1 MSSTVARDVLW
12 PTDPKVLARVC
23 FLYVGQGSSIVVIV
37 RDGGTQRAL
46 LVDSNLDKRFGGI
59 DVAALMKD
67 LLGDEKLYAFVNTHP
82 HDDHLKGVSE
92 VAKAVSIERV
102 WHTGFDPGKRSGNH
116 YKELQDLI
124 EDVKKRNG
132 ADAIVLLEGSR
143 TSRPLL
149 DAEVFVL
156 APAEHVSRDIDE
168 QDADARYARIHEQC
182 GVLRFG
188 KGDSWIL
195 VTGDADLDAFKNHI
209 TEYHKERLPSF
220 VLDASHHGSRS
231 FFKGDKDAEPYLDGL
246 KAINPTY
253 VVMSAPTSTESP
265 HEHPHE
271 DAVKLYVDHLGNE
284 SNVLLTGKERETFF
298 FDIRDD
304 GTTSGPQSD
313 KGRLTEVYGLDKKD
327 DGGGG
332 GGSNGGG
339 GGGSKKAQDGGP
351 FVRPSAPSVPTPKKY
366 ARPRP

>member
-12 PTDPKVLARVC
+12 PTDPKVLVRVC
-23 FLYVGQGSSIVVIV
+23 FLYVGQGSSIVVII
-37 RDGGTQRAL
+37 RDGGARRAM

-59 DVAALMKD
+59 DVAALLKD
-67 LLGDEKLYAFVNTHP
+67 LLGEEKLYAFVNTHP
-82 HDDHLKGVSE
+82 HDDHLNGVSE

-102 WHTGFDPGKRSGNH
+102 WHTGFDPGKKSGDH
-116 YKELQDLI
+116 YKELQELI

-132 ADAIVLLEGSR
+132 AESIFLLEGSR
-143 TSRPLL
+143 SSRQLL
-149 DAEVFVL
+149 DAEVYVL

-168 QDADARYARIHEQC
+168 QDADRRYARIHEQC

-188 KGDSWIL
+188 KGESWIL

-209 TEYHKERLPSF
+209 TDYHKERLPSF

-231 FFKGDKDAEPYLDGL
+231 FFMAAKDGDPYLDAL

-253 VVMSAPTSTESP
+253 VVMSAPTSKESP
-265 HEHPHE
+265 HDHPHE
-271 DAVKLYVDHLGNE
+271 DAVKLYVDYVGKEAH
-284 SNVLLTGKERETFF
+284 VLLTGKERETFF

-304 GTTSGPQSD
+304 GTTSGPQTD

-327 DGGGG
+327 EGGGGNGGG
-332 GGSNGGG
+332 GGS
-339 GGGSKKAQDGGP
+339 SKKTQDAGP

-366 ARPRP
+366 ARLRP